1 MRLIVELIRSHGATE
16 LLTSYGLGD
25 GSPVGFYEG
34 LGFVPTGVVDDD
46 GEVLS
51 LLLLDGAL
59 PSRAS

>member
-1 MRLIVELIRSHGATE
+1 MRQIVELIRGHGAAE
-16 LLTSYGLGD
+16 LLTSYGLGE

-51 LLLLDGAL
+51 RLQLDGSR
-59 PSRAS
+59 PSRAF